1 MSADEER
8 NFHDF
13 DDADDQDEQDIPEE
27 EMAYFHSTESQP
39 SQRTAVEISQELL
52 TLRLLRET
60 IDEQHPGDPV
70 MTDFAQVVLPKFL
83 EVAIGTTAKGGWFFE
98 DFLRD
103 PKSRQ
108 HAGDQSLSAHIL
120 NGLFPANMVL
130 KRLLSME
137 GKVQRRIGEQER
149 RLGIAGFILH
159 DFEKFDYTRILG
171 IPDHLLAYE
180 KVDIR
185 KLSLAIHREFFDHL
199 VPALG
204 LDQFISMGDPQSWT
218 IYRDDLL
225 AIAYGAEKKYGAN
238 LNLSVYGLSQCTISE
253 DIIKILSKLARLAD
267 LFASLIKHP
276 QDAHNRGI
284 RELIYEL
291 SDDRLTFTYHAI
303 SENRGVLTNVINNAL
318 VDAHLQLN
326 TADAIHYQ
334 PLLYLPTGVIY
345 LTSKDSPH
353 LDPIGIP
360 DQVVKAIRELCAQE
374 LRLRQPGF
382 NRDGKGMKYAEF
394 YTQFFD
400 DWELMQVGLKAVFKI
415 LRETKGSVA
424 SARSQ
429 KLQDFQ
435 AQGVLDPT
443 WDLTMPDDIR
453 VDWLAEFGD
462 LATRKIWD
470 EKVKKIETLRKTDK
484 KLPALPDCD
493 LLREIIKVWDLED
506 QLPQIQGILSINES
520 LKSLG
525 IKGATGGVPY
535 EWYYLSTQFLKKKPG
550 LDPEQIQ
557 QEGYKLIEVIRAK
570 TEPIL
575 RNYELDDGWG
585 DLRTWVSQVIQLP
598 QTTTAQAPL
607 ETFQKEL
614 NYYQMAKKS
623 GRGKQL
629 ICSVSHSPFSVSEQ
643 MESAVLFTPQVYTNK
658 QTLGGSNAKR
668 NISSIAATEMM
679 LRQILMN
686 QTQAVGKRFEDGKY
700 RYLYFYPTYYFTP
713 ETNTFLQKIY
723 FNLAQIRFNESLKD
737 IFVRSNQ
744 GISFE
749 QNRFQHVDAF
759 LVDVNLSKRKQLPD
773 GDPNRF
779 QERAFKLSYPEN
791 KPLTF
796 YFMALPPGRDPT
808 DTESWVMPAW
818 LGLVLPLIADV
829 KMVVSESPIPPF
841 TDGSQFEETVFL
853 DAAPQAF
860 RVLLGRDRF
869 RLDKLLNP
877 WLPNR
882 DDTERKHAPPLSSLT
897 AAYAMHLDVN
907 VKRGKSYDPNWGKL
921 ADLASDLASSPLTV
935 FSTLARRTRQS
946 ESVGIR
952 QIALYAYHYY
962 PCFDPYVTYD
972 PNQEDLVVSST
983 LSAINHPKKLTELYR
998 RFYRA
1003 KDSYNLKANA
1013 ILKPVDLAADTLLK
1027 ADFALLNEESL
1038 MQAIAAEVCK
1048 LMDRVHSN
1056 TAEGRWVFGGR
1067 DREAERQAVYDFA
1080 RYFVEEIFVGA
1091 FKKDRAR
1098 LAGKQLNLL
1107 KNTCEFLYRLEQ
1119 DKENRERKDKGIPEP
1134 ESEETI
1140 EEEDNA

>member
-1 MSADEER
+1 MSVNEEFDFEDEDIAEPIDEEIS
-8 NFHDF
+8 
-13 DDADDQDEQDIPEE
+13 DDEIEASLQQQQQTQRFTIDIP
-27 EMAYFHSTESQP
+27 
-39 SQRTAVEISQELL
+39 QELL

-60 IDEQHPGDPV
+60 IAEQHPGDPV
-70 MTDFAQVVLPKFL
+70 MADFAQIVLPKFL
-83 EVAIGTTAKGGWFFE
+83 EIAVGTTAKGGWFYE
-98 DFLRD
+98 DYLVD
-103 PKSRQ
+103 PKSRRN
-108 HAGDQSLSAHIL
+108 AADQSLSAHIL
-120 NGLFPANMVL
+120 NGLFPANLVL
-130 KRLLSME
+130 KRLLNDHAPAE
-137 GKVQRRIGEQER
+137 RWIGEQER

-159 DFEKFDYTRILG
+159 DFEKFDYTRIPG
-171 IPDHLLAYE
+171 IPASLRSLKPSE
-180 KVDIR
+180 IR
-185 KLSLAIHREFFDHL
+185 SLNLDTHREIFNYL

-204 LDQFISMGDPQSWT
+204 LHEFISNTQDWT

-225 AIAYGAEKKYGAN
+225 AIAYGAQKKNDTN
-238 LNLSVYGLSQCTISE
+238 LNFSEDGLSPT
-253 DIIKILSKLARLAD
+253 LSGRAITFLSGLACLAD
-267 LFASLIKHP
+267 RFASIIKHP
-276 QDAHNRGI
+276 QDAHHHGI
-284 RELIYEL
+284 QNLIYEL
-291 SDDRLTFTYHAI
+291 SNDTLTFSYHAI
-303 SENRGVLTNVINNAL
+303 SENRGVLTNILNNAL
-318 VDAHLQLN
+318 VDAHTQLN
-326 TADAIHYQ
+326 TAESIHYQ

-345 LTSKDSPH
+345 LTTKNPPR

-360 DQVVKAIRELCAQE
+360 DHVVTAIRQLCAEE
-374 LRLRQPGF
+374 LKQRQPGF
-382 NRDGKGMKYAEF
+382 NRDGKGMKYAEY

-415 LRETKGSVA
+415 IRDSKGSVA
-424 SARSQ
+424 LARSQ
-429 KLQDFQ
+429 KLQEFQ
-435 AQGVLDPT
+435 AQGVLDST
-443 WDLTMPDDIR
+443 WDLSMPDDIR
-453 VDWLAEFGD
+453 VDWLAEFAD

-470 EKVKKIETLRKTDK
+470 KKVSKIEALRKTHK
-484 KLPALPDCD
+484 KLPPVPSCD
-493 LLREIIKVWDLED
+493 LLREIIKAWGLED
-506 QLPQIQGILSINES
+506 HLPQVQGILSINET

-535 EWYYLSTQFLKKKPG
+535 EWYYLATQFLKRNPE
-550 LDPEQIQ
+550 LSPEQIQ
-557 QEGYKLIEVIRAK
+557 QVGIKLIEFIKAK

-575 RNYELDDGWG
+575 KSYPLDDGWG
-585 DLRTWVSQVIQLP
+585 DLREWVSQVIQLP
-598 QTTTAQAPL
+598 HTTTTQAPL
-607 ETFQKEL
+607 ATFQKEL
-614 NYYQMAKKS
+614 NYYELAKKS
-623 GRGKQL
+623 GRGRQL

-723 FNLAQIRFNESLKD
+723 FNLAQTRFDEKLKD
-737 IFVRSNQ
+737 IFVRSDQ
-744 GISFE
+744 GISF
-749 QNRFQHVDAF
+749 NLSRFQHVDSF
-759 LVDVNLSKRKQLPD
+759 LIDVTLRQRKQLPE

-779 QERAFKLSYPEN
+779 HERAFKLSYPEN

-796 YFMALPPGRDPT
+796 YFIALPPGRDPT

-877 WLPNR
+877 WR
-882 DDTERKHAPPLSSLT
+882 ESQGEAGRKHSPPLSSLT

-921 ADLASDLASSPLTV
+921 ADLASELASSPLAV
-935 FSTLARRTRQS
+935 FATLARWSRQNDI
-946 ESVGIR
+946 GIR
-952 QIALYAYHYY
+952 QIELYTYHYY

-972 PNQEDLVVSST
+972 FEQKELIVNSA

-1003 KDSYNLKANA
+1003 KDSYNPKANA
-1013 ILKPVDLAADTLLK
+1013 VLKPVDVAADTLLK
-1027 ADFALLNEESL
+1027 ADFALLNQESL
-1038 MQAIAAEVCK
+1038 TQSVAAEVCK
-1048 LMDRVHSN
+1048 LMDRVHSS
-1056 TAEGRWVFGGR
+1056 TAEGRWVFSGR
-1067 DREAERQAVYDFA
+1067 ERELERQAVYEFA
-1080 RYFVEEIFVGA
+1080 QYFVEEIFFGA
-1091 FKKDRAR
+1091 FKGDRAR

-1119 DKENRERKDKGIPEP
+1119 DKENQERKVTGKLVEQEP
-1134 ESEETI
+1134 EGSGEEK
-1140 EEEDNA
+1140 DNA